1 MDTHVTESP
10 NIGHNQPPEDADP
23 ITARLAED
31 HATLLARRDELSGA
45 FDRVPEEIADEETAG
60 KAADFIKQISACAK
74 NADKIRVDEKEPY
87 LEGGRKVDGFFKA
100 GVMEP
105 LDKIKKAV
113 SARLTAYQRKK
124 DEEER
129 RRREEEARAAR
140 EEEARA
146 RREAEEKAAAL
157 AEEQDLDAAI
167 AAEESAKKAAAA
179 SEQAARAASAN
190 AAETS
195 RTRSSNGSVA
205 SLRPE
210 WKHREDSLDRA
221 TIDLEALR
229 DHLPM
234 GALHQAVRAYI
245 KAGGRDL
252 KGVEIFED
260 HVSVVR

>member
-1 MDTHVTESP
+1 MDAHVTENP
-10 NIGHNQPPEDADP
+10 NIGHNRPPEDADP
-23 ITARLAED
+23 ITARLTED
-31 HATLLARRDELSGA
+31 HASLLARRDELSGA
-45 FDRVPEEIADEETAG
+45 FERVPETIDDEETAG
-60 KAADFIKQISACAK
+60 KAADFIKQISACTK
-74 NADKIRVDEKEPY
+74 NADKARVDEKEPY
-87 LEGGRKVDGFFKA
+87 LDGGRKVDGFFKS

-129 RRREEEARAAR
+129 RRREEEARKAR
-140 EEEARA
+140 EEEERA
-146 RREAEEKAAAL
+146 RKEAEERAAAL
-157 AEEQDLDAAI
+157 AEEEDLDAAI

-179 SEQAARAASAN
+179 AEQSSRAASVN

-195 RTRSSNGSVA
+195 RTRSGNGSVA
-205 SLRPE
+205 SLRTE

-221 TIDLEALR
+221 AIDLEALR

-234 GALHQAVRAYI
+234 NALHQAVRSYI
-245 KAGGRDL
+245 RAGGHEL